1 MKSSSFSNHG
11 RFAMSRITTKSLPV
25 LLLVLLGG
33 CATAPSTNIKQPLTA
48 RPQARMPVAD
58 NNGAIYQDR
67 QALALFEDRRARR
80 VGDTLTV
87 KLVEKTE
94 AKRKSETKEDRKAEL
109 DLNIPIAT
117 LNGRA
122 LGKGSTFAPSGSNT
136 QEFKDDET
144 NSNSVTGSIT
154 VTVLDVLDNGNLMVA
169 GEKQVAVNNDTEY
182 LRLAGVV
189 NPRDITREG
198 SVNSTQIADARIE
211 SKNSQSLDKS
221 QMVSMMARFFL
232 TVFPF

>member
-1 MKSSSFSNHG
+1 MSQTTMKTPLV
-11 RFAMSRITTKSLPV
+11 I
-25 LLLVLLGG
+25 LLVLLGG
-33 CATAPSTNIKQPLTA
+33 CSVAPSTSIKQPLTA
-48 RPQARMPVAD
+48 RPRAPAPVVE
-58 NNGAIYQDR
+58 NNGAIYQAR
-67 QALALFEDRRARR
+67 QGLALFEDRRARQ

-94 AKRKSETKEDRKAEL
+94 AKRKSETKEDREGSL
-109 DLNIPIAT
+109 DLNIPVAT

-122 LGKGSTFAPSGSNT
+122 IGKGTSFAPNSAST
-136 QEFKDDET
+136 QDFKDDET

-154 VTVLDVLDNGNLMVA
+154 VTVLEVLDNGNLMVA

-189 NPRDITREG
+189 NPRDITRDG
-198 SVNSTQIADARIE
+198 TVNSTQIADARIE